1 MLQQGRFFPNSS
13 FVLCISGL
21 LLLLLFRVV
30 VAANISLG
38 SKLTVSGN
46 DLWLSS
52 NGDFAFGFYNR
63 SDQPNQFSVGIRF
76 NSKSISVDKQTV
88 VWVAGADA
96 TVGNNSYFQLTRNG
110 DLVLFDCSKE
120 FPVWSITRSQWN
132 VTSAVLRD
140 DGNFVLLND
149 NKDIVW
155 QSFDTPSN
163 TLLPGQKLSAL
174 KSLRAESTDPL
185 SSYYSLHLNDRG
197 QLQLKWES
205 SVNYWN
211 NGSPSGHKN
220 LTAVLTSNG
229 TLQLQDQYSKPVWSV
244 FGEDHDDS
252 VKFRFLRLDADG
264 NLRLYS
270 WVEASQSWR
279 SVWQAVENQCNV
291 FATCGD
297 RGICVF
303 NASGSHDCK
312 CPFKS
317 TSGSASK
324 CLLPYQQECKSGP
337 TLDTYEHNSLYG
349 MYPANR
355 STFQSSLEKCK
366 LACLLDA
373 QCTAVTFSKSGRAQ
387 CQMMKTQYVS
397 GYSDPSVDSVSFV
410 KKCPF
415 SDPLAVNP
423 GSPPLNSR
431 PSSPLKQSFRLSVPC
446 LIGAVSATIV
456 VVILIQLGVGIFLYR
471 RRKSITRK
479 VALALTGHNSK
490 GLIMLSSCEIKELS
504 QDFKYQMG
512 AKMFKGKQPDNQWV
526 AIKKLDAT
534 ICERKFRCLV
544 SKIGNIHHKNL
555 VKLEGYC
562 CELRH
567 RYLVYEFAKYG
578 SVKNYMEDSKL
589 CKKLTWIKRV
599 DICLS
604 VARALCY
611 LHTQCREFINHGNLK
626 WENVVLD
633 ENFEA
638 KVTEFGLGI
647 FLDETSTYSLSAEKD
662 VEDFGKM
669 LLILVSGC
677 QEVEG
682 YSQQAYEEL
691 MEGKAETVV
700 DKRIDGGVDPEE
712 LERVLRITFWC
723 LQTDERMRP
732 SMGEVVK
739 VLEGTLS
746 VDPAPPPFA
755 CRRTVEEEE
764 SSESGFEA

>member
-1 MLQQGRFFPNSS
+1 MLQQERFFLNSS
-13 FVLCISGL
+13 FVLCISGF
-21 LLLLLFRVV
+21 LLLFRVV
-30 VAANISLG
+30 VANISLG
-38 SKLTVSGN
+38 SKLTVLGN

-52 NGDFAFGFYNR
+52 NGDFALGFFGR
-63 SDQPNQFSVGIRF
+63 SDLPPNQFSVGIRF
-76 NSKSISVDKQTV
+76 NSKSVSVDKQTV

-96 TVGNNSYFQLTRNG
+96 TVGNNSYFQLTCNG

-120 FPVWSITRSQWN
+120 FTVWSITRSQWN
-132 VTSAVLRD
+132 VTSAVLHD

-149 NKDIVW
+149 IKDIVW

-163 TLLPGQKLSAL
+163 ALLPGQKLSSL
-174 KSLRAESTDPL
+174 KSLRAASTNPL
-185 SSYYSLHLNDRG
+185 SSYYSLYMNDRG

-220 LTAVLTSNG
+220 LTAVLLSNG
-229 TLQLQDQYSKPVWSV
+229 TLQLQDQNSKPVWSV

-270 WVEASQSWR
+270 WVEASLSWR

-297 RGICVF
+297 RGICIL
-303 NASGSHDCK
+303 NASGSRDCN

-317 TSGSASK
+317 TSGSTSK
-324 CLLPYQQECKSGP
+324 CLLPYQHECKSGP
-337 TLDTYEHNSLYG
+337 TLVIYEHTSLYG
-349 MYPANR
+349 MYPVNH

-373 QCTAVTFSKSGRAQ
+373 QCTAVTFRNSGRAQ
-387 CQMMKTQYVS
+387 CRMMKTQYVS

-410 KKCPF
+410 KKCPY
-415 SDPLAVNP
+415 SDPLAVDP

-431 PSSPLKQSFRLSVPC
+431 PPLPLKQSYRLSVPC
-446 LIGAVSATIV
+446 LIGAASATV
-456 VVILIQLGVGIFLYR
+456 AVVILIHLGIGIFLYG
-471 RRKSITRK
+471 RRKSNRRK
-479 VALALTGHNSK
+479 GALALTGHNSK

-512 AKMFKGKQPDNQWV
+512 AKTFKGKQPDNQWV

-534 ICERKFRCLV
+534 ICERKFRCSV

-562 CELRH
+562 CESRH
-567 RYLVYEFAKYG
+567 RYLVYEFAKNG
-578 SVKNYMEDSKL
+578 SVKKYMEDSKL
-589 CKKLTWIKRV
+589 CKKLTWRKRV

-611 LHTQCREFINHGNLK
+611 LHTQCREFVNHGNLK

-647 FLDETSTYSLSAEKD
+647 FLGEGLSAEKD

-669 LLILVSGC
+669 LLILVTGC
-677 QEVEG
+677 QEVDG
-682 YSQQAYEEL
+682 VVSQQAYKEL
-691 MEGKAETVV
+691 MEGKAGSVVV
-700 DKRIDGGVDPEE
+700 DERIDGGVDPEE

-723 LQTDERMRP
+723 LQKDERMRP

-755 CRRTVEEEE
+755 RRRTVEEEE
-764 SSESGFEA
+764 STESGSEA